1 MTVKYSRRPEVVL
14 MRLKLLS
21 ALGLAHGLLAILI
34 CVPAYAHHGAAS
46 YDSKTF
52 TTLKG
57 TVTDF
62 QFINPHTEIFFDV
75 KDSSGKVQQ
84 WIAEGISSVSMA
96 RGGWTRSSLKPGD
109 QITIVGNVSKNGS
122 KTMRLS
128 KVVLP
133 NGKAL
138 TVERGEDYADQ

>member
-1 MTVKYSRRPEVVL
+1 MVCGPL
-14 MRLKLLS
+14 F
-21 ALGLAHGLLAILI
+21 
-34 CVPAYAHHGAAS
+34 AHHGNAA
-46 YDSKTF
+46 YDAKNPV
-52 TTLKG
+52 TLKG
-57 TVTDF
+57 TVTEF
-62 QFINPHTEIFFDV
+62 EWANPHVQIFFDV